1 MDKKLI
7 QLRLDPKIHEAL
19 IKLAKEE
26 RRSLVNMT
34 EVIVT
39 EFFKRQKK
47 SK

>member
-19 IKLAKEE
+19 LKLAKEE
-26 RRSLVNMT
+26 KRSLVNMT

-39 EFFKRQKK
+39 DFFKNKK
-47 SK
+47 EGK